1 MSSHSRI
8 GAHKTSQTSQTSQT
22 SGLAI
27 AGLVCGIVGIFF
39 LPIVLGPL
47 AIVFGAMALRQNGSV
62 MAKWGIGLGVVD
74 IVLMVVMLVIAANN
88 GGSLTWHI
96 G

>member
-1 MSSHSRI
+1 MASYSRT
-8 GAHKTSQTSQTSQT
+8 GTHKTSRT

-27 AGLVCGIVGIFF
+27 AGLVCGIVGIFL

-47 AIVFGAMALRQNGSV
+47 AIVFGAVALRQTGSL
-62 MAKWGIGLGVVD
+62 MAKWAIGLGVLD
-74 IVLMVVMLVIAANN
+74 IVLMILTFAVAAGN
-88 GGSLTWHI
+88 GGGFSWHI

>member
-8 GAHKTSQTSQTSQT
+8 GAPHTSRT

-39 LPIVLGPL
+39 LPIILGPL
-47 AIVFGAMALRQNGSV
+47 AVVFGAVALRHNGSA
-62 MAKWGIGLGVVD
+62 MAKWAIGLGVVD
-74 IVLMVVMLVIAANN
+74 IVLMIVMFVIAANN
-88 GGSLTWHI
+88 GGSLTWHV

>member
-1 MSSHSRI
+1 MSFSSRT
-8 GAHKTSQTSQTSQT
+8 GTHETSRT

-27 AGLVCGIVGIFF
+27 AGLVCGIVGLFF
-39 LPIVLGPL
+39 LPIILGPL
-47 AIVFGAMALRQNGSV
+47 AVVFGAVALRQTGSL
-62 MAKWGIGLGVVD
+62 MAKWDIGLGIVD
-74 IVLMVVMLVIAANN
+74 IVLMVVMFVVAANN

>member
-1 MSSHSRI
+1 MATYSRT
-8 GAHKTSQTSQTSQT
+8 GARKGGRT

-27 AGLVCGIVGIFF
+27 AGLVCGIVGLFI

-47 AIVFGAMALRQNGSV
+47 AIVFGAVALRQTGAT
-62 MAKWGIGLGVVD
+62 MAKWAVGLGIAD
-74 IVLMVVMLVIAANN
+74 ILLMIVMFAVAAGN
-88 GGSLTWHI
+88 GGSFSWHI

>member
-1 MSSHSRI
+1 MSTYSGT
-8 GAHKTSQTSQTSQT
+8 GAGTRKGGRT

-27 AGLVCGIVGIFF
+27 AGLVCGIVGLFI

-47 AIVFGAMALRQNGSV
+47 AIVFGAVALRQTGSA
-62 MAKWGIGLGVVD
+62 MAKWALALGVVD
-74 IVLMVVMLVIAANN
+74 ILLMIVMFAVAANN
-88 GGSLTWHI
+88 GGSFSWHI

>member
-8 GAHKTSQTSQTSQT
+8 GTHKTSQT

-39 LPIVLGPL
+39 LPIILGPL
-47 AIVFGAMALRQNGSV
+47 AIVFGAVALRQNGSM

>member
-1 MSSHSRI
+1 MSSYSTST
-8 GAHKTSQTSQTSQT
+8 HKTSRT

-27 AGLVCGIVGIFF
+27 AGLVCGIVGLFV

-47 AIVFGAMALRQNGSV
+47 AIIFGAVAMRRTGSA
-62 MAKWGIGLGVVD
+62 MAKWDIGLGVAD
-74 IVLMVVMLVIAANN
+74 IVLMIVMFAVAAHN
-88 GGSLTWHI
+88 GGTFTWHI

>member
-1 MSSHSRI
+1 MATYSRT
-8 GAHKTSQTSQTSQT
+8 GPRKGGRT

-27 AGLVCGIVGIFF
+27 AGLVCGIVGLFI

-47 AIVFGAMALRQNGSV
+47 AIVFGAVALRQTGST
-62 MAKWGIGLGVVD
+62 MAKWALGLGVAD
-74 IVLMVVMLVIAANN
+74 ILLMIVMFAVAANN
-88 GGSLTWHI
+88 GGSFSWYI

>member
-1 MSSHSRI
+1 MATYGGTGVQRGSR
-8 GAHKTSQTSQTSQT
+8 T

-27 AGLVCGIVGIFF
+27 AGLVCGIVGLFL

-47 AIVFGAMALRQNGSV
+47 AIIFGAVAMRQTGSA
-62 MAKWGIGLGVVD
+62 MAKWALGLGVVD
-74 IVLMVVMLVIAANN
+74 ILLMIVMFAVAANN
-88 GGSLTWHI
+88 GGSFSWHI